1 MFNVLQT
8 FTGTVPADV
17 IMDPTITA
25 SAGVARAYGLKS
37 SHGIYV
43 YLRDAQGYTN
53 KRSGVTVNVNPQK
66 AGTASFYDTTTG
78 AVLKD
83 APIAAGPSALA
94 VPDFVAECAGH
105 SVRRVLSVFAGR
117 SRSADLA
124 PTQRKI
130 RRGRRNNPVS
140 S

>member
-8 FTGTVPADV
+8 FTSTVPADV

-37 SHGIYV
+37 SHGMYV

-66 AGTASFYDTTTG
+66 ARDRFVLRYDDRCRAKNRTSQRG
-78 AVLKD
+78 L
-83 APIAAGPSALA
+83 PALA
-94 VPDFVAECAGH
+94 VPDFIADVA
-105 SVRRVLSVFAGR
+105 
-117 SRSADLA
+117 LA
-124 PTQRKI
+124 I
-130 RRGRRNNPVS
+130 RYAE
-140 S
+140 